1 MNFNNNSAK
10 QLQFQKRVGV
20 YLDGKLDFRFYRDG
34 KLDFR
39 EHLRNMLKKEK
50 KRISL
55 LHKQQNNLRLTNL
68 LYIVYKAACR
78 LRKHFV

>member
-1 MNFNNNSAK
+1 M
-10 QLQFQKRVGV
+10 GV
-20 YLDGKLDFRFYRDG
+20 YLDGKLDFRVYRDG

-39 EHLRNMLKKEK
+39 EHLRNMLKK

-78 LRKHFV
+78 LGKHFV